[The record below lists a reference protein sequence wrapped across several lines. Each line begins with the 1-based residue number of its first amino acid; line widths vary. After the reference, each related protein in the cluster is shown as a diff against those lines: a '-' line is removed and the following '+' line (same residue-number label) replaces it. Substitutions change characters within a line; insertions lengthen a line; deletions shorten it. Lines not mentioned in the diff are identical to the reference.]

1 MIRTMRIVKTNCN
14 FEREPLIAPFG
25 FKGGYLSELWQ
36 SVVMLEDN
44 KGNKGIGF
52 GTQSTLW
59 SDASIFISN
68 SESAGNSMMFLMT
81 SFALE
86 RAKEIDWDTPFDLL
100 DKILPDVY
108 QHGKTITNNP
118 HLRLTFALNALVAVD
133 NAAWLVYCKD
143 KGITNFD
150 DMIPADIK
158 PALCQRHSKLENIPL
173 MSYNVPLDK
182 IVEAVK
188 QGYFFL
194 KIKIGSDPDKD
205 GNLDKMLQWDKNR
218 LREIHEAVKN
228 IETPYTDNGHIPYY
242 FDANGRYD
250 SKDRLMQFLDY
261 AKRIGALDR
270 IILMEEPFPEE
281 FQKDVSDIPVR
292 LAVDESAHS
301 DKDALVRIQQ
311 GYTAIA
317 LKPIAKTMSMSLKIA
332 KLAHEK
338 NTPCFCADLTVNPIL
353 VDWNK
358 NVAARLPALPGMK
371 IGVLES
377 NGHQNYKNWEQMKS
391 CHPYPEVSWTNV
403 KDGIFTVDNDFY
415 RQSGGIFNSTDK
427 YSDMVK

>member
-1 MIRTMRIVKTNCN
+1 MRIVKTNCN

-36 SVVMLEDN
+36 SIVMFEDAN
-44 KGNKGIGF
+44 GNKGVGL

-59 SDASIFISN
+59 SDAGIFTSN
-68 SESAGNSMMFLMT
+68 SESVGNGMMFLMT
-81 SFALE
+81 SYALE
-86 RAKEIDWDTPFDLL
+86 RVKQTKWNNPFELL
-100 DKILPDVY
+100 DNILPDVY
-108 QHGKTITNNP
+108 EYGKKITNNS
-118 HLRLTFALNALVAVD
+118 HLRLTFALNSLVAVD
-133 NAAWLVYCKD
+133 NAAWVIYCKA
-143 KGITNFD
+143 KGITSFD
-150 DMIPADIK
+150 EMLPDDIK
-158 PALCQRHSKLENIPL
+158 PALNCRHDKLANIPL
-173 MSYNVPLDK
+173 MSYNVQLEK
-182 IVEAVK
+182 IIEAVN

-205 GNLDKMLQWDKNR
+205 GNLDKMLEWDKNR
-218 LREIHEAVKN
+218 LKAIHEAVKN

-250 SKDRLMQFLDY
+250 SKDRLMRFLDY
-261 AKRIGALDR
+261 AKEIGALDR

-281 FQKDVSDIPVR
+281 FQEDVSSIPVR
-292 LAVDESAHS
+292 LAADESAHS
-301 DKDALVRIQQ
+301 DKDALAKIQQ
-311 GYTAIA
+311 GFTAIA

-338 NTPCFCADLTVNPIL
+338 NIPCFCADLTVNPIL

-377 NGHQNYKNWEQMKS
+377 NGHQNYKNWEQMKKK
-391 CHPYPEVSWTNV
+391 HPMSGASWIEPKN
-403 KDGIFTVDNDFY
+403 GIFSLYQNFY
-415 RQSGGIFNSTDK
+415 SQSGGIFDVAAHYKNI
-427 YSDMVK
+427 M